1 MRNTRLFLHR
11 MLVMLVLVAV
21 VTGMLVLVAY
31 LVTGIWVP
39 LSTTLFIFE
48 AFSGLGLL
56 LCVWLYWTEW
66 RYED

>member
-1 MRNTRLFLHR
+1 
-11 MLVMLVLVAV
+11 MLVMLVLVTV

-39 LSTTLFIFE
+39 LSTTLFIFGL
-48 AFSGLGLL
+48 FLGLCL
-56 LCVWLYWTEW
+56 LLFAWLYWTEW

>member
-1 MRNTRLFLHR
+1 

-39 LSTTLFIFE
+39 FSTILIIFGT
-48 AFSGLGLL
+48 FSGLGLL
-56 LCVWLYWTEW
+56 LCAWLYWTEW